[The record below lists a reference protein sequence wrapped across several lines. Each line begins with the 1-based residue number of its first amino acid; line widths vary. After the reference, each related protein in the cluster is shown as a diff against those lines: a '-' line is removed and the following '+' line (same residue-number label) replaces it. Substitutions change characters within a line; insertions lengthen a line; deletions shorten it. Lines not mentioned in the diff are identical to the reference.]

1 MLEKY
6 KEYAPIVVRYG
17 IGIVF
22 LLIGLDQAFKP
33 ESWTSWLPS
42 FASNLPISGETFF
55 FLTGIFNTI
64 VGVLLL
70 IGLFT
75 RIAAF
80 LAALHLVGVMM
91 TIGYNDVFIRDLGL
105 FLMAISVLFFGA
117 DKFCLDNRFRR
128 IF

>member
-6 KEYAPIVVRYG
+6 QKYAPIVVRYG

-33 ESWTSWLPS
+33 GNWVSWLPS
-42 FASNLPISGETFF
+42 FVPSSISGETFF

-70 IGLFT
+70 IGFLT
-75 RIAAF
+75 RLAAF
-80 LAALHLVGVMM
+80 LAALHLVGVLI
-91 TIGYNDVFIRDLGL
+91 TIGYNEIFIRDLGL
-105 FLMAISVLFFGA
+105 FLMAISVLLHGK
-117 DKFCLDNRFRR
+117 DEWCLDNRFGRS
-128 IF
+128 F